1 MNPIRCAAML
11 ALLVAC
17 AAAPAPAAE
26 QQGPQTRT
34 VKTPV
39 KQYKA
44 LTPDGVYRAATE
56 GIQANV
62 RFRDSFSA
70 RVPVPDAMQEVRV
83 GGRAYRVGLAFR
95 TGSELICLVPSQNWL
110 ALGTLLGTPAS
121 LDWPIALRERQQI
134 IIEGQVVGT
143 EAGAKYVL
151 TDAVHTGEAGGDSV
165 RRELHVFLPG
175 ESQPRVIEQA
185 GTHVLE
191 FPCSWVEGQTE
202 KLTVDARELGA
213 DQVAGRVAQFFGALE
228 GLSGMAKSY
237 GRFSPSGAYQHAGQ
251 TERVNVD
258 FTDQVAEVI
267 PAPLPEELSAALAVR
282 QGYPTQVRVAYA
294 FETAGRLTCLVPAT
308 FQTVYLQAT
317 RLLPG
322 ERVRVRGTTVGP
334 RGARNCVLVDF
345 LAPMAPEGME
355 QEMAAWWVTLQ
366 LGESGSLRFV
376 WDYGYYIFQNLP
388 CQYAAGR
395 TEPVTLWVTRVRT
408 TEVPVQQPAPEP
420 EQEAE
425 AEEAPAEEP
434 SEQPAAPT
442 EEEEPQ
448 EPPAETP
455 AQ

>member
-1 MNPIRCAAML
+1 M
-11 ALLVAC
+11 
-17 AAAPAPAAE
+17 
-26 QQGPQTRT
+26 
-34 VKTPV
+34 
-39 KQYKA
+39 
-44 LTPDGVYRAATE
+44 
-56 GIQANV
+56 
-62 RFRDSFSA
+62 
-70 RVPVPDAMQEVRV
+70 
-83 GGRAYRVGLAFR
+83 
-95 TGSELICLVPSQNWL
+95 
-110 ALGTLLGTPAS
+110 
-121 LDWPIALRERQQI
+121 
-134 IIEGQVVGT
+134 
-143 EAGAKYVL
+143 
-151 TDAVHTGEAGGDSV
+151 
-165 RRELHVFLPG
+165 
-175 ESQPRVIEQA
+175 
-185 GTHVLE
+185 
-191 FPCSWVEGQTE
+191 
-202 KLTVDARELGA
+202 
-213 DQVAGRVAQFFGALE
+213 
-228 GLSGMAKSY
+228 
-237 GRFSPSGAYQHAGQ
+237 
-251 TERVNVD
+251 
-258 FTDQVAEVI
+258 
-267 PAPLPEELSAALAVR
+267 
-282 QGYPTQVRVAYA
+282 
-294 FETAGRLTCLVPAT
+294 PAT

-376 WDYGYYIFQNLP
+376 WDYGYYIFPDLP